1 MSVLPTTQN
10 QRRAL
15 YWNLMTAAMGLLV
28 LAVVAGRVFSVPT
41 GAIASVILV
50 GIGLLALLQ
59 FNSLD
64 EVAKQAHYVA
74 WYWGSLLAM
83 SVIVA
88 VNVLFALTKEAPE
101 LAEAA
106 MIRWLGEADAATGFL
121 TGLMVAPVLMV
132 LGFSGWWAA
141 YWLRRR

>member
-15 YWNLMTAAMGLLV
+15 YRNLMTAAMGLLV